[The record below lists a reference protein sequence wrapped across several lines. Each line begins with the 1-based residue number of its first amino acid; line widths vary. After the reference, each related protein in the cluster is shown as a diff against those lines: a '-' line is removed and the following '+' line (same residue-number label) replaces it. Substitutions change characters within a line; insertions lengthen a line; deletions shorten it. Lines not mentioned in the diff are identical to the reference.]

1 SILIGTKDG
10 YTPDYITLNDLKR
23 KHTTVKTGPV
33 IFMIDNRIISDNY
46 EKITVDEKY
55 IQKIEVSKISNP
67 EENINANLIRLTLGT
82 KANIKKSEEFMI
94 RGDNTVEPTGNY
106 FDNGFGVERQKA
118 AMGKGR
124 TL

>member
-1 SILIGTKDG
+1 GSFNVRKTDTVINGHTYDASILIGTKDG

-82 KANIKKSEEFMI
+82 KANIKKS
-94 RGDNTVEPTGNY
+94 
-106 FDNGFGVERQKA
+106 
-118 AMGKGR
+118 
-124 TL
+124 